1 MDEFTSRIEELN
13 SKFSIRKVSTSQQN
27 LALPAETCNGSGPT
41 SLFMTGLANGS
52 LTGSVLPISSSS
64 SQLARES
71 PLMEEVLLI
80 ARGQRQI
87 MLQLDSISN
96 ILHEY
101 WGERSRQE
109 RADEAGRKIDI
120 DSISVPLIL
129 TLAIGGVS
137 IFLFRGLT
145 FQK

>member
-41 SLFMTGLANGS
+41 SLFMTGLANEFKYVI
-52 LTGSVLPISSSS
+52 LQKECYRLLDRVLFK
-64 SQLARES
+64 
-71 PLMEEVLLI
+71 VLLI
-80 ARGQRQI
+80 ARGQRQM

-129 TLAIGGVS
+129 TLAIGGIS
-137 IFLFRGLT
+137 IFLFKGLT